1 MSKLLWRSTLGARSP
16 ELHPLPSTMFGETAL
31 QADLPLPST
40 LPQDI
45 ARSFEQLGVIAF
57 RASIVNIDSLA
68 FQAAW
73 TISEHGEV
81 ADSPVDR
88 PLDSSFPAA
97 TAAINL
103 LAESAE
109 DETLVHRLSPRRWG
123 LAWRLDDLRVV
134 LSEVQFHA
142 RRDVVGDADKTLLR
156 LICGV
161 AMPAQ
166 GGVASAAAVRADSLA
181 EAAPGT
187 DRPASTAWL
196 VWFGLGLALIGALLA
211 GGLVLTT
218 VPELRRQLAER
229 ETQLT
234 QARALADKT
243 LARGMA
249 TALATGDYGD
259 VQTALGGFAALG
271 YFDGAAVINQRQRV
285 VALSGGTDPL
295 RIGDA
300 VPPAVQSSAQVVAL
314 VLGSDRL
321 GQLLILPAP
330 APPAAAGLPRQLVP
344 LAAGAALAAA
354 GAALAL
360 LLERWLARW
369 SSRALALRQRPPGA
383 R

>member
-1 MSKLLWRSTLGARSP
+1 MAKFLWRSTLGGGSSDT
-16 ELHPLPSTMFGETAL
+16 HPLPSTMFGETAL
-31 QADLPLPST
+31 PAELPLPST

-45 ARSFEQLGVIAF
+45 ARSFRQLGVSAF

-123 LAWRLDDLRVV
+123 LAWRLDDHRVV
-134 LSEVQFHA
+134 LSEVQFHE
-142 RRDVVGDADKTLLR
+142 RRDAVGDGDKTLLR
-156 LICGV
+156 LICGA
-161 AMPAQ
+161 AMQPP
-166 GGVASAAAVRADSLA
+166 GGVPPTAVPRADGLVWS
-181 EAAPGT
+181 GSGS
-187 DRPASTAWL
+187 DRPAPAPTPWL
-196 VWFGLGLALIGALLA
+196 VWLGLALALIGALLA
-211 GGLVLTT
+211 SWLALAAL
-218 VPELRRQLAER
+218 PELQRSTAER

-243 LARGMA
+243 LVRGVA

-259 VQTALGGFAALG
+259 VQSALGGVAALG
-271 YFDGAAVINQRQRV
+271 YIDGAAVLNQRQRV

-295 RIGDA
+295 RIGDP
-300 VPPAVQSSAQVVAL
+300 VPTSVQASAQVVEL
-314 VLGSDRL
+314 VLGTDSL

-330 APPAAAGLPRQLVP
+330 APQRAAGLPRHLVP
-344 LAAGAALAAA
+344 LAGGTALAAA

-360 LLERWLARW
+360 LLAQRMAR
-369 SSRALALRQRPPGA
+369 RRRPPA
-383 R
+383 A